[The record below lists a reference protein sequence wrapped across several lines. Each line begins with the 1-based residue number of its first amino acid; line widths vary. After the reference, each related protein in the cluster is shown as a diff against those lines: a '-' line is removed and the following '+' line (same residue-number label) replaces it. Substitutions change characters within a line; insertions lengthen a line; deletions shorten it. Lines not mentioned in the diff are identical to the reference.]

1 MHIAFT
7 DTDSVKLLAQTEE
20 VMVQQP
26 EVVSLEVSL
35 WQNHSFLINWHL
47 QVCFMCDNSPLK
59 TTMKA
64 SEEISVGPCLSI
76 KLMRTTEGSNKDEHF
91 LSGKHAPLF
100 SQLNLIHQLSSR
112 VVVC

>member
-1 MHIAFT
+1 MHVTFT

-26 EVVSLEVSL
+26 EVVSLQVSL
-35 WQNHSFLINWHL
+35 RQNLSSLIKWHL
-47 QVCFMCDNSPLK
+47 QVCFMCDDSPLK

-64 SEEISVGPCLSI
+64 SEEISVHPCLSI
-76 KLMRTTEGSNKDEHF
+76 KLMRTTEGSNKDERF
-91 LSGKHAPLF
+91 LSGKHASLF
-100 SQLNLIHQLSSR
+100 SQLSLIHQLSSR